1 MSRIRQTW
9 ASLAGTDGALLICA
23 LFLQRFTL
31 SFGHSLMSLDVVPA
45 AFLLIH
51 QFASGR
57 LLIQYDRLLWFVA
70 AGLAVTCSLLLNF
83 KSAMLPSYCLLMVM
97 YFFFTLVRPSTP
109 DRYHSVLRVFQFLV
123 ALLSFLAIAQ
133 YIAQFALDGRELI
146 RFYGIFPQFL
156 ITDRFNTIIPVSLG
170 SSLIKSNGLFL
181 AEPSTLSQM
190 VALGILIE
198 VLQFRRPRYLVLFA
212 LGLLM
217 SYSGT
222 GIVILLLFLPFACLG
237 RRGTGLP
244 VLLVS
249 VVAFALFAT
258 GTIDLSAFTSRVG
271 EFENSEASGFER
283 FISSFWMASE
293 HLHTATLAVLLRGSG
308 PGTMDSFVPDAFYAA
323 FGGTWFKLFYEYG
336 LIGSF
341 VFLCFLASC
350 FRGSRCPGLVQAAI
364 LVAYMFLGGLFL
376 TTPFLIIMIVLC
388 TLSGPERRL
397 DFVETPIPIRPLPA
411 ADSGAGSV

>member
-1 MSRIRQTW
+1 MVT
-9 ASLAGTDGALLICA
+9 LAGADVVLLICT

-57 LLIQYDRLLWFVA
+57 LLIQYDRLLWFLA

-83 KSAMLPSYCLLMVM
+83 KSTMLPSYCLLMVT
-97 YFFFTLVRPSTP
+97 YFFFTLVRPSTA
-109 DRYHSVLRVFQFLV
+109 DRYNAVLRAFQFFV

-133 YIAQFALDGRELI
+133 FVAQFAVDGRKLI
-146 RFYGIFPQFL
+146 RFYGIVPEFL
-156 ITDRFNTIIPVSLG
+156 FTDRFNTIIPLTLG

-181 AEPSTLSQM
+181 AEPSTLSQI

-198 VLQFRRPRYLVLFA
+198 VLQFRRPRYLVLLV
-212 LGLLM
+212 LGVLM

-222 GIVILLLFLPFACLG
+222 GIVILLLFLPLACLG
-237 RRGTGLP
+237 RRGAGLP

-249 VVAFALFAT
+249 IVALVLFGT

-271 EFENSEASGFER
+271 EFENNESSGFER

-293 HLHTATLAVLLRGSG
+293 HFDTATLAVLLRGSG
-308 PGTMDSFVPDAFYAA
+308 PGTMDGFVPHAFYAA

-350 FRGSRCPGLVQAAI
+350 FRGSQCPGLVQAAI
-364 LVAYMFLGGLFL
+364 LVTYIFLGGLLL

-388 TLSGPERRL
+388 TLSGPERRPDL
-397 DFVETPIPIRPLPA
+397 VEIPIAIRPPPA
-411 ADSGAGSV
+411 AGSRAGAA